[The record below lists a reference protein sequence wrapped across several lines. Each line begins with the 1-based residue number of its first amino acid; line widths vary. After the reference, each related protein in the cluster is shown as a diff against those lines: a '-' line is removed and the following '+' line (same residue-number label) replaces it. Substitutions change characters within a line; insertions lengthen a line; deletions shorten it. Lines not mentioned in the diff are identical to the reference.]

1 MTDAIRRFIFDDY
14 DIRGEHIQLEGS
26 YRDILSHHHYPPA
39 VAALLGQFV
48 AAAGLLS
55 ATIKFQGCLI
65 LQVRGSGEVPLIMAE
80 ARSDGGLRAIARDA
94 GEALSD
100 DFHTLLGDGQLAI
113 TIDPDKGK
121 RYQGIVSLAGDNLA
135 QCLESYFQQSEQL
148 RTRLWLHSDGQ
159 RAGGL
164 LLQELPAQ
172 RPAPESWQHVC
183 TLADTVRGDELLS
196 LAPEDLLHRLYH
208 QENLRLFDDHSLRFQ
223 CTCSRERIETG
234 LRSLGPAEL
243 YDILAEQGS
252 IETHCEFCHRQYR
265 FETSDVD
272 AWFAQSDT
280 PTHH

>member
-1 MTDAIRRFIFDDY
+1 MTDAIRRFIFDEY
-14 DIRGEHIQLEGS
+14 DIRGEHIQLEDS

-65 LQVRGSGEVPLIMAE
+65 LQVRGNGEVPLIMAE

-100 DFHTLLGDGQLAI
+100 DFHALLGDGQLAI

-121 RYQGIVSLAGDNLA
+121 RYQGIVSLAGDSLA

-148 RTRLWLHSDGQ
+148 RTRLWLHSDGEK
-159 RAGGL
+159 AAGL
-164 LLQELPAQ
+164 LLQELPAH

-183 TLADTVRGDELLS
+183 TLADTVRGDELTNLP
-196 LAPEDLLHRLYH
+196 AEELLHRLYH
-208 QENLRLFDDHSLRFQ
+208 QDNLRLFDGQELRFQ

-252 IETHCEFCHRQYR
+252 IETHCEFCHRHYR
-265 FETSDVD
+265 FETSDID
-272 AWFAQSDT
+272 TWFAQSDN